1 MTARNLVA
9 DIVGVILLVLAVAWA
24 AFDAV
29 QHAGRVGPTTLIGAM
44 ALCTIGGW
52 LVSMTKTL
60 AILNFLFTQAKRF
73 ATLKFP
79 SAGSDSA
86 E

>member
-1 MTARNLVA
+1 MTARNLLT
-9 DIVGVILLVLAVAWA
+9 DIVGIILLLLAAAWA

-29 QHAGRVGPTTLIGAM
+29 QHAGRVGTTTLIGAM
-44 ALCTIGGW
+44 VLCAIGGW
-52 LVSMTKTL
+52 LISMTKTL
-60 AILNFLFTQAKRF
+60 AILNFLFAQAKRF
-73 ATLKFP
+73 ATLKLP